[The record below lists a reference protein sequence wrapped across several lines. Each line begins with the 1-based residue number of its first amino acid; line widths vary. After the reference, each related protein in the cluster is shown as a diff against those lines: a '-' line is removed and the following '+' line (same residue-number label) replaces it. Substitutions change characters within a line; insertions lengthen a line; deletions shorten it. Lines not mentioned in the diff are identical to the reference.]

1 MRSARAPQHAGEP
14 STAAVMCR
22 LCLLSLTR
30 GTSATLR
37 APLASRVL
45 HDSAQRW
52 EFLGH
57 IFEHASLFA
66 RKSGFATA
74 CPGRL
79 INVCSVGG
87 AARRLLFAAV
97 FGRRLLSWP
106 PTSWPTC

>member
-1 MRSARAPQHAGEP
+1 MRSARAPQQAGEP

-79 INVCSVGG
+79 INALQCGRRG
-87 AARRLLFAAV
+87 AAAALCRRLRASADVVAAD
-97 FGRRLLSWP
+97 
-106 PTSWPTC
+106 

>member
-1 MRSARAPQHAGEP
+1 MRGARAPQQAGEP

-22 LCLLSLTR
+22 LCLVSLAR

-45 HDSAQRW
+45 HDFAQRW
-52 EFLGH
+52 EFLGD

-79 INVCSVGG
+79 INALQ
-87 AARRLLFAAV
+87 AAWLLVTDVRTVECENFENQAK
-97 FGRRLLSWP
+97 S
-106 PTSWPTC
+106 